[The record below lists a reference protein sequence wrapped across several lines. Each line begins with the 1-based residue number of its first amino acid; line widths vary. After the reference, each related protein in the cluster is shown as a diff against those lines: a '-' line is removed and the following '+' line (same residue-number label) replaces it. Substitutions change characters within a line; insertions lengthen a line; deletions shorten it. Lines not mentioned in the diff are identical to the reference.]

1 MQRKVK
7 QTGKQGYACA
17 LRARYQGLCLSTPKT
32 INSMSRRKGRMCFIE
47 KWAFLEYLFLP
58 CFCVHCSPCSQC
70 IGFRLYFYIL
80 MLTLKRVHGKEN
92 LNFFS
97 RVLPYS
103 MITIPDGQ
111 AILKQTDM
119 LFLKLCFP
127 PVTMVTVV
135 LFYVSIESRDQCH
148 SLVQCHRQ
156 FLDNDYYFFPLAV
169 SVNHCLQQNNNKTL
183 KQKQHKIKK
192 SKSST
197 SIPLYPWWR
206 EENGFISLFNCVCY
220 KCLRGPRC

>member
-1 MQRKVK
+1 MFISKFFVLLGLNSSLGKKCFGCKCNWEIGKGGIYKCMQRKVK

-32 INSMSRRKGRMCFIE
+32 INSLSRRKGRMCFIE
-47 KWAFLEYLFLP
+47 KGAFLEYLFLP

-103 MITIPDGQ
+103 MITIPDG
-111 AILKQTDM
+111 
-119 LFLKLCFP
+119 
-127 PVTMVTVV
+127 
-135 LFYVSIESRDQCH
+135 
-148 SLVQCHRQ
+148 
-156 FLDNDYYFFPLAV
+156 
-169 SVNHCLQQNNNKTL
+169 
-183 KQKQHKIKK
+183 
-192 SKSST
+192 
-197 SIPLYPWWR
+197 
-206 EENGFISLFNCVCY
+206 
-220 KCLRGPRC
+220 